1 MSRKTTGELMKLLS
15 SAKNISDLKQ
25 YTDTLSH
32 NVFPSSFPEYLS
44 ELLRVHQMTPAELIA
59 SAGIQRN
66 YGYQILDGRRHPS
79 RDKVLSLCLALTLDV
94 TETQRALTL
103 TQNGQLYSK
112 NRRDS
117 ILIFALEKKL
127 SVIDTN
133 ALLEEM
139 SEPLLS

>member
-1 MSRKTTGELMKLLS
+1 
-15 SAKNISDLKQ
+15 
-25 YTDTLSH
+25 
-32 NVFPSSFPEYLS
+32 
-44 ELLRVHQMTPAELIA
+44 MTPAELIA

-66 YGYQILDGRRHPS
+66 YGYQILDGRRHPA

-117 ILIFALEKKL
+117 ILIFALEKKAVRYRYQCAPGRNERAASLLNLFVLYPHHRKSLRRCCRSRRIAVFCRKNVFYLLRPAL
-127 SVIDTN
+127 SCSD
-133 ALLEEM
+133 LD
-139 SEPLLS
+139 

>member
-1 MSRKTTGELMKLLS
+1 MHLLS
-15 SAKNISDLKQ
+15 SARNISELKQ
-25 YTDTLSH
+25 YTDTLSQT
-32 NVFPSSFPEYLS
+32 VFPSSFSEYLS
-44 ELLRVHQMTPAELIA
+44 ELLRVRQIPPAELIA
-59 SAGIQRN
+59 AAGIQRN

-79 RDKVLSLCLALTLDV
+79 RDKVLSICLALTLDV

-112 NRRDS
+112 NKRDS

-133 ALLEEM
+133 VLLEEM
-139 SEPLLS
+139 GELILS